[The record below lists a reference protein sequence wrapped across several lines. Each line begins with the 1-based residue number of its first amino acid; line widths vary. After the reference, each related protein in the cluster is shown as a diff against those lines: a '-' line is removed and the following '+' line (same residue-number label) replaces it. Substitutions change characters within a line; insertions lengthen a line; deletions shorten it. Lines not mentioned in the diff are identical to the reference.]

1 MPRSAVNLFN
11 DILLT
16 AQNLLLYVRK
26 ALGFDEESGYKK
38 EQAIADLSR
47 KADQVITILASCHKD
62 RTFTSL
68 SNGTSIRP
76 SISGQHKKSMPSH
89 PSNPSLVTLVTFVA
103 QVTIFTLVAKKFMTA
118 RRERTF

>member
-1 MPRSAVNLFN
+1 MCRDAPEYYQAF
-11 DILLT
+11 
-16 AQNLLLYVRK
+16 
-26 ALGFDEESGYKK
+26 
-38 EQAIADLSR
+38 QAIADLPR
-47 KADQVITILASCHKD
+47 EADQVIAILASCQKD

-68 SNGTSIRP
+68 SNSTSIRP

-103 QVTIFTLVAKKFMTA
+103 QVTIFTPVAKKFMTA